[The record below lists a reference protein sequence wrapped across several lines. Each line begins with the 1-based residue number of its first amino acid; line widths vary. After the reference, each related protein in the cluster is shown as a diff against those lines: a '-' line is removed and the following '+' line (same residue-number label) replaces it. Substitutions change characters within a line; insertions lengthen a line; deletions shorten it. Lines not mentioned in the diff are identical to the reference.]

1 MTERVKV
8 HFGNG
13 ASRCTYEYD
22 VREGH
27 ASFVVSYY
35 GQDRPRFNSG
45 PGGPAPDNAPAFY
58 GPPERASEGAR
69 IAEGVA
75 AQRK

>member
-8 HFGNG
+8 HF
-13 ASRCTYEYD
+13 
-22 VREGH
+22 V
-27 ASFVVSYY
+27 
-35 GQDRPRFNSG
+35 NSG
-45 PGGPAPDNAPAFY
+45 PGGPGPDNAPAFY